1 MRVVERGPLV
11 RFEIEDT
18 GPGVPPA
25 LADRVF
31 ERHVRGERSSGL
43 GLGLATVKRLV
54 ETHRGRLG
62 VRSSPGRGS
71 CFWVELPAAAASSVA
86 NEARAVSPS

>member
-1 MRVVERGPLV
+1 MRVVERGALV

-18 GPGVPPA
+18 GPGLPPA

-31 ERHVRGERSSGL
+31 ERHVRGERSTGL

-54 ETHRGRLG
+54 DNCGGQLG
-62 VRSSPGRGS
+62 VHSRPGHGS
-71 CFWVELPAAAASSVA
+71 CFWVELPRASAETQQAAS
-86 NEARAVSPS
+86 